1 MSGAE
6 LAAAAAQEAAEA
18 VRNDWT
24 DDDEKAYWDEW
35 KRINGEPLW
44 WWWWS
49 VLWWTLML
57 NCGQLPAALFRTGL
71 TQKVVCDKH

>member
-1 MSGAE
+1 MLCSFCLQMEHRKRQLGRQMSGAE

-24 DDDEKAYWDEW
+24 DEDEKAYWDEW

-44 WWWWS
+44 WW
-49 VLWWTLML
+49 
-57 NCGQLPAALFRTGL
+57 
-71 TQKVVCDKH
+71 